1 MDAIEGM
8 TSDEKARCYISYQ
21 TFEGLRLTGKG
32 ETILFVLTGFLKS
45 YPILNKIPNKAAFI
59 IMVRETCLLMSQL
72 NSYKN

>member
-32 ETILFVLTGFLKS
+32 ETILFVLSGFLKS
-45 YPILNKIPNKAAFI
+45 YPILNKIPSTRLF
-59 IMVRETCLLMSQL
+59 MSQL
-72 NSYKN
+72 NSYKKLNNFPK